1 MAVLGLLVAAALG
14 GARPTQA
21 QVTSFNA
28 YLAPGFNNVAYLGP
42 TQPVEA
48 AIAPIA
54 GSVSRVYAWDADIQ
68 AYQFYDASFPF
79 STLTQLEPG
88 QSLWIYVT
96 NSAGVSWS
104 QAVGAMS
111 SSAPLRADF
120 NLVTWTGSDGTPV
133 TEAFGNLAL
142 ERAWVYNTD
151 IGRYDSYTP
160 GALSF
165 LNRLTTLDFGDGVW
179 LLLPFGQTWQIGG
192 GGEAASVE
200 AITEDYA
207 VSARTGAAAQD
218 AFLDFASQFAQATSG
233 VRDPSEIERLV
244 GEAQARAIIA
254 NPSAAANL
262 ATTDAVLD
270 GFITTFDA
278 SGVSSAQSGTPGVSV
293 RFVNGVLNSAEAAAG
308 GAQSLSGILGVPV
321 TLSYNHSLLE
331 TSGYGVSACYEAL
344 IKDYPYYQEADPR
357 TAPSEADGVLAR
369 AEAWADWIAGRIS
382 SAVGTVIHSGLSAAC
397 AGIDFGLTT
406 GNITFQKAWEGLYNN
421 AQLAFQRTTNFDFA
435 SSSVNTQLVAAIKN
449 EIACGKGV
457 VLMGH
462 SQGTLFSQNAFQQVK
477 TWWETE
483 GRQLLN
489 STSEVPLGVLYISPA
504 FSVQGNNAGNSE
516 QRYVL
521 LRLDALSEFY
531 VTFSPPTAEP
541 TETQNRFWY
550 LPFGP
555 RALYLH
561 QMGVYLEPHSASR
574 GQLEG
579 AYNDLRALVQA
590 RAARGSWPAGAR
602 RRR

>member
-1 MAVLGLLVAAALG
+1 MAVLGLLVTAALG

-111 SSAPLRADF
+111 SSTPLRADF

-165 LNRLTTLDFGDGVW
+165 LNRLTTLDFGDGVR

-331 TSGYGVSACYEAL
+331 TSGLRGQRL
-344 IKDYPYYQEADPR
+344 LRGADRGLPVLSR
-357 TAPSEADGVLAR
+357 GRSEDR
-369 AEAWADWIAGRIS
+369 AERSRWSPREGGG
-382 SAVGTVIHSGLSAAC
+382 VGGLDRRPHLQRRGHGDSQRTI
-397 AGIDFGLTT
+397 GGMRGDRLWLDHR
-406 GNITFQKAWEGLYNN
+406 QHHLPEGL
-421 AQLAFQRTTNFDFA
+421 
-435 SSSVNTQLVAAIKN
+435 
-449 EIACGKGV
+449 GG
-457 VLMGH
+457 
-462 SQGTLFSQNAFQQVK
+462 
-477 TWWETE
+477 
-483 GRQLLN
+483 
-489 STSEVPLGVLYISPA
+489 
-504 FSVQGNNAGNSE
+504 
-516 QRYVL
+516 
-521 LRLDALSEFY
+521 AL
-531 VTFSPPTAEP
+531 
-541 TETQNRFWY
+541 
-550 LPFGP
+550 
-555 RALYLH
+555 
-561 QMGVYLEPHSASR
+561 
-574 GQLEG
+574 
-579 AYNDLRALVQA
+579 
-590 RAARGSWPAGAR
+590 
-602 RRR
+602 